1 MLRPAA
7 APPSEA
13 TLPPAP
19 TVPASVSPTGPSASD
34 RLSHCACTF
43 FRQQPQRRFCQLTD
57 PKALSI
63 ILDRQYPYAIMVF
76 DFRDAS
82 SPCPPGSPSTSFT
95 LIRPLESPFSPTV

>member
-34 RLSHCACTF
+34 RLSHCDCTF
-43 FRQQPQRRFCQLTD
+43 FRQQPQRRFCQLTE

-63 ILDRQYPYAIMVF
+63 ILDKQYPYAIMGF
-76 DFRDAS
+76 EFGAANPS
-82 SPCPPGSPSTSFT
+82 SPPGGPSNSFK
-95 LIRPLESPFSPTV
+95 IIGPSRS

>member
-34 RLSHCACTF
+34 RLSHCDCTF
-43 FRQQPQRRFCQLTD
+43 FRQQPQRRFCQLTE

-63 ILDRQYPYAIMVF
+63 ILDKQYPYAIMVF
-76 DFRDAS
+76 DFRDANS
-82 SPCPPGSPSTSFT
+82 LCLPRSPSNSFK
-95 LIRPLESPFSPTV
+95 IIMPLEVTFYP